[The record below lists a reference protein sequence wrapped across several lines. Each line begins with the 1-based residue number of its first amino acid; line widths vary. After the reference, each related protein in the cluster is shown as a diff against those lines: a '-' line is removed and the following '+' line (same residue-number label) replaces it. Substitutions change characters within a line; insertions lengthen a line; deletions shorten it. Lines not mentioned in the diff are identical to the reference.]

1 MADMGPPALTAALH
15 LIRILANRGLLSPNE
30 VENIYSA
37 TIAVIEDDHA
47 DYVQRQLDPIFV
59 EIREKAKEQW
69 SGHEDTEQLN

>member
-37 TIAVIEDDHA
+37 TIDVISKDDV
-47 DYVQRQLDPIFV
+47 DFVQGQLDPIFV
-59 EIREKAKEQW
+59 EIRETAKERW
-69 SGHEDTEQLN
+69 SGHEDTEDLK